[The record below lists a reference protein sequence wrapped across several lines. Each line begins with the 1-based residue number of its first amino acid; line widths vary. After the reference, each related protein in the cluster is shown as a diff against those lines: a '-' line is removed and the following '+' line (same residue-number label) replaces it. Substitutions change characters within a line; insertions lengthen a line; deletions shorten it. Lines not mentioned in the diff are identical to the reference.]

1 MKLNGVEIPDIDV
14 MDMDIRE
21 KIENEK
27 EKIAN
32 KMNNMSNFKGTAIEK
47 AKAICDDVSD
57 FVSEICGEDV
67 SQNIFKG
74 KQNFRVA
81 LEVFEAINDE
91 IDRQDKEFNV
101 YVDKVISRHKNG
113 KK

>member
-32 KMNNMSNFKGTAIEK
+32 KMNNMSRKRLITNRKWIAEAFSRKTVWKSRDMG
-47 AKAICDDVSD
+47 S
-57 FVSEICGEDV
+57 
-67 SQNIFKG
+67 SQRN
-74 KQNFRVA
+74 QNHSMSFQ
-81 LEVFEAINDE
+81 LYKF
-91 IDRQDKEFNV
+91 
-101 YVDKVISRHKNG
+101 
-113 KK
+113 